1 MDFIFTCVER
11 INSKPYFESTFD
23 SDNLAIAAQYVNRSI
38 LQLQMRT
45 FYRSYCIVCILI
57 FRIEVIQIDDLRPY
71 VIRVSYI
78 RNNHQS
84 LVTWGMMRKK
94 NILVRE

>member
-45 FYRSYCIVCILI
+45 FYRSYCIVCI

>member
-57 FRIEVIQIDDLRPY
+57 
-71 VIRVSYI
+71 IRVSYI

>member
-38 LQLQMRT
+38 LQLQMRKT
-45 FYRSYCIVCILI
+45 MLKYKMMYR
-57 FRIEVIQIDDLRPY
+57 E
-71 VIRVSYI
+71 
-78 RNNHQS
+78 
-84 LVTWGMMRKK
+84 GG
-94 NILVRE
+94 

>member
-38 LQLQMRT
+38 LNLQMRET
-45 FYRSYCIVCILI
+45 ILEYKIMYR
-57 FRIEVIQIDDLRPY
+57 E
-71 VIRVSYI
+71 
-78 RNNHQS
+78 
-84 LVTWGMMRKK
+84 GG
-94 NILVRE
+94 